1 MPQVKG
7 APTPDDEEEGV
18 SHLQEDVLE
27 MLERGQIDTNTC
39 DAIMVLIE
47 NAERADMG
55 EPRKRLTLKVTEAVL
70 GFDPSNHHNA
80 AVCPY
85 CVGK

>member
-1 MPQVKG
+1 LAKDFHD
-7 APTPDDEEEGV
+7 TPDLSEPGV

-27 MLERGQIDTNTC
+27 MLERGEIDTNTC

-55 EPRKRLTLKVTEAVL
+55 EPRKKLTLKVVETIL

-80 AVCPY
+80 AACPY
-85 CVGK
+85 CAGK